1 MWIRTVAFQELGG
14 LLIAERRIDEAVA
27 LFEEG
32 VVRIPGNQRLKILLA
47 YALDS
52 AQRPRDAA
60 TVIEELGTSSS
71 QQSTS
76 PRYRYSAWSDFDAGR
91 VHETLVAAEAVGL
104 PALQEALQ

>member
-1 MWIRTVAFQELGG
+1 MWNRTVAFQELGG
-14 LLIAERRIDEAVA
+14 LLIAEGRIDEAVA

-32 VVRIPGNQRLKILLA
+32 VVQIPGNQRLKILLA

-52 AQRPRDAA
+52 AHRPRDAA
-60 TVIEELGTSSS
+60 TVIEGIGTGSS

-76 PRYRYSAWSDFDAGR
+76 PRYRYSAWSDFDVDR